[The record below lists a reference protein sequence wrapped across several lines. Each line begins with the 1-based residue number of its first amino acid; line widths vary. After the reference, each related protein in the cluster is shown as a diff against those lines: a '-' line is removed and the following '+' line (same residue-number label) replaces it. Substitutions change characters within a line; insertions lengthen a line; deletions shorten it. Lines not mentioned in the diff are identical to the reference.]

1 VSSTGEILCYSGMGV
16 SLNIESLNSR
26 TTLVFTFDEIL
37 APIDFKAYPIDTII
51 YMFISK
57 VPAENYSLND
67 PTVEGNK
74 LIVNMSFTQTFSASQ
89 GNVIFQPNDKI
100 FS

>member
-1 VSSTGEILCYSGMGV
+1 MSSTGEILCYSGMGV

-51 YMFISK
+51 YMYISN
-57 VPAENYSLND
+57 VPVENYSLND
-67 PTVEGNK
+67 PTIEGNRLTVK
-74 LIVNMSFTQTFSASQ
+74 ISFTQTVSVSQ
-89 GNVIFQPNDKI
+89 GNAIFL
-100 FS
+100 